1 MNGRT
6 ESLREGRREQGF
18 RGVRE
23 GDCREEYRLR
33 EVFAKEMFG
42 SVLYLKVIDIHILTG
57 MESDGGTMLSN
68 LLCVLE
74 YFQHVYNM
82 PLCVVLLS

>member
-1 MNGRT
+1 
-6 ESLREGRREQGF
+6 
-18 RGVRE
+18 
-23 GDCREEYRLR
+23 
-33 EVFAKEMFG
+33 MFG
-42 SVLYLKVIDIHILTG
+42 SVLYLKVIDIHTLTG

-74 YFQHVYNM
+74 YFQHVYDM